1 MGYLKECSLMVKY
14 EASTFFFMVQVRVL
28 LLYNGLGPGR
38 LGASFGTRRI
48 CVRTA
53 VVRKNKYKNVLIIGI
68 SIAFYRQNKDKKFL
82 NQKKN
87 YLKNNNNKC

>member
-1 MGYLKECSLMVKY
+1 MVKY

-28 LLYNGLGPGR
+28 LLYNGVGPGW

-53 VVRKNKYKNVLIIGI
+53 VLRKVTYKNILIVGISVYLKYK
-68 SIAFYRQNKDKKFL
+68 QPEKEK
-82 NQKKN
+82 
-87 YLKNNNNKC
+87 